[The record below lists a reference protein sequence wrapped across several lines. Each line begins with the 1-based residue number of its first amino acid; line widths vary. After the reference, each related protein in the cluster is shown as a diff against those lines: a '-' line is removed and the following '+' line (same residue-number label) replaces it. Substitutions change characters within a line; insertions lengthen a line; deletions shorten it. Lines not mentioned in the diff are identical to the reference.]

1 MMSVTALKPSQVRIH
16 SSQLRFVPP
25 SQRIRQI
32 SALTERE
39 KQKMQLSH
47 SLAEP
52 RPPGIALRRRSK
64 TANGPRSFATRWL
77 NLKVASDPKMKVNQR
92 ILSPFKKVEN
102 PVFAAQSDSGDSG
115 RHDNALGCSWAQRA
129 DRSLR
134 GNCPRKAN
142 A

>member
-1 MMSVTALKPSQVRIH
+1 VTALKPSQFRTH
-16 SSQLRFVPP
+16 SSQLRFIPASP
-25 SQRIRQI
+25 RIKQT
-32 SALTERE
+32 SALAERE
-39 KQKMQLSH
+39 KQKIQLSH

-64 TANGPRSFATRWL
+64 TVNGPRSFVTRWL

-102 PVFAAQSDSGDSG
+102 PVFTAQSDSGDSR

-134 GNCPRKAN
+134 GNRTRKAN